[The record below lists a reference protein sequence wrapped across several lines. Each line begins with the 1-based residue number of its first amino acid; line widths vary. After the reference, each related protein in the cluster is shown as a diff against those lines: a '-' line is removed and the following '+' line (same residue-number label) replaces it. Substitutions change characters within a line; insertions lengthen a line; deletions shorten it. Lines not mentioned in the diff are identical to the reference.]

1 MLWLRRLVGI
11 AFFVALLVFG
21 WTFATRNGERVH
33 IDYLIG
39 TLDETDL
46 VDRVGGSSAGRRGA
60 PRSCWASRS
69 ARLAFT
75 ARRYRK
81 LASSLEE
88 EVHQLRNLPLSA
100 PEGPGARSDAAGS
113 PENGGIGRSG

>member
-11 AFFVALLVFG
+11 AFFVAVLVFG
-21 WTFATRNGERVH
+21 WTFASRNAEPVL

-39 TLDETDL
+39 TLDEPRWVVVL
-46 VDRVGGSSAGRRGA
+46 ISVVAGAALAAIVLGFQ
-60 PRSCWASRS
+60 S
-69 ARLAFT
+69 ARLALT

-88 EVHQLRNLPLSA
+88 EVHQLRNLPLAA
-100 PEGPGARSDAAGS
+100 PDGPTARGVAARSPD
-113 PENGGIGRSG
+113 NGGIGRNG

>member
-11 AFFVALLVFG
+11 AFFVAVLVFG
-21 WTFATRNGERVH
+21 WTFANRNKEP
-33 IDYLIG
+33 IPLDYLVG
-39 TLDETDL
+39 TLVEPGWVIVL
-46 VDRVGGSSAGRRGA
+46 VGALVGAGAMALVLGFHV
-60 PRSCWASRS
+60 
-69 ARLAFT
+69 ARLALT

-100 PEGPGARSDAAGS
+100 PDGPGARSAAAGS
-113 PENGGIGRSG
+113 PESGGIGRSG

>member
-11 AFFVALLVFG
+11 AFFVAVLVFG

-33 IDYLIG
+33 VDYLIG
-39 TLDETDL
+39 TLDEPVWLTVLAGVALGAAAASL
-46 VDRVGGSSAGRRGA
+46 VLGFHV
-60 PRSCWASRS
+60 
-69 ARLAFT
+69 ARLALT

-81 LASSLEE
+81 LANNLEE

-100 PEGPGARSDAAGS
+100 PDGPGARAAAAHPDS
-113 PENGGIGRSG
+113 GGIGRSG